1 MPEELVIRNC
11 SPTMAGLK
19 TGNLFACPNGKGTE
33 MRESIRNLNRRMV
46 PRGVRML
53 PVKEVGDRTLI
64 YMYRPQKLAE
74 DLSDPLAAE
83 ILGARHYPI
92 GDADLCVSEMVRR
105 LRSEKEFPHEV
116 GLFLGYPPED
126 VRGFITMGPGGAK
139 CVGTWRV
146 YGDEDAAKARF
157 SLYKKCTDHYLKA
170 YQKHAS
176 LERLVVKKHENVK

>member
-1 MPEELVIRNC
+1 MPEEFVIRNC

-19 TGNLFACPNGKGTE
+19 TGNLFACPKEQGGG
-33 MRESIRNLNRRMV
+33 MRESIRDMNRRMV

-64 YMYRPQKLAE
+64 YMYRPEKLAK
-74 DLSDPLAAE
+74 DLENPLAAE
-83 ILGARHYPI
+83 ILTARDYPT
-92 GDADLCVSEMVRR
+92 GDADLCVSEMIRRVRT
-105 LRSEKEFPHEV
+105 EEEFPHEV

-126 VRGFITMGPGGAK
+126 VRGFITDGPHGAK

-157 SLYKKCTDHYLKA
+157 ALYKKCTEHYLKA
-170 YQKHAS
+170 YKKHAS
-176 LERLVVKKHENVK
+176 FDRLIVKTNKNAK